1 MRKTIL
7 GAVALALCAA
17 TASAGS
23 PFSLSVTNPTFRVLP
38 GGLPA
43 AGYLRIHNHS
53 DGPIV
58 LTGARSPGCGSIMI
72 HRSTN
77 MGGMSRMQMLSSLT
91 IAVGERVS
99 FEPNGLHLM
108 CTNPRPSMLTDKKV
122 EVTLLFDNNHSLTTN
137 FYLTDARGVEHR

>member
-1 MRKTIL
+1 MRKAIMAAAAL
-7 GAVALALCAA
+7 AFSAVAAN
-17 TASAGS
+17 AGS
-23 PFSLSVTNPTFRVLP
+23 PFSLSVTKPTFRVLP

-77 MGGMSRMQMLSSLT
+77 TGGMSRMQMLSSLT

-108 CTNPRPSMLTDKKV
+108 CTKPKPTIQTDKKI
-122 EVTLLFDNNHSLTTN
+122 EVTKHNDNNHTLTTC